1 MSDAF
6 KVDAHAAIATAWT
19 DRLGSALK
27 QHQPRSLELVGD
39 WADLSVFAGAVDSI
53 RNLRLSGAESD
64 GRIRSLKGLQSF
76 VGLES
81 LSLANR
87 VETGL
92 DALATVPI
100 EALHATAQPGLLHC
114 LTSTGIRRL
123 SLGSADSALFE
134 GAETPPQ
141 LAELSLIRP
150 KLADLRC
157 LAGFETLNVLKLSHA
172 PQLDSLKGQ
181 EALSRITKLA
191 VETATRLA
199 DLAALERAFRLE
211 SLRLVSAAKGAVHP
225 NLGALGSLKILHL
238 GGKEFGA
245 VDWGALLALPRLEKA
260 FAPWDPAV
268 IERSAMEQR
277 LPPTRRLRTFEPAG
291 TRGLRMLFVEI
302 E

>member
-1 MSDAF
+1 MSDSF
-6 KVDAHAAIATAWT
+6 KVDAQAAIATSWS
-19 DRLGSALK
+19 DSLGSALL
-27 QHQPRSLELVGD
+27 QHHPQSLELVGD
-39 WADLSVFAGAVDSI
+39 WSDLSVFAGAVDSI
-53 RNLRLSGAESD
+53 RNLRLSGAETD
-64 GRIRSLKGLQSF
+64 GRIRSLKGLECF

-87 VETGL
+87 VETAL
-92 DALATVPI
+92 DALAAVSI
-100 EALHATAQPGLLHC
+100 KALQATAQPGLLDC

-123 SLGSADSALFE
+123 TLSSAESEFFKGAGS
-134 GAETPPQ
+134 PPR

-150 KLADLRC
+150 KFADLRC

-172 PQLDSLKGQ
+172 PQLVSLKGL
-181 EALSRITKLA
+181 EALTRITQLA
-191 VETATRLA
+191 VETAARLA
-199 DLAALERAFRLE
+199 DLGALDLASHLE
-211 SLRLVSAAKGAVHP
+211 SLRLVGVAKGAAHP
-225 NLGALGSLKILHL
+225 NLGALGALEILHL

-245 VDWGALLALPRLEKA
+245 VDWSALLSLPRLKKA

-277 LPPTRRLRTFEPAG
+277 LSPTRRFRTFDPAG

>member
-1 MSDAF
+1 
-6 KVDAHAAIATAWT
+6 
-19 DRLGSALK
+19 
-27 QHQPRSLELVGD
+27 
-39 WADLSVFAGAVDSI
+39 VFAGVVDSI
-53 RNLRLSGAESD
+53 RNLRVSGAVAD
-64 GRIRSLKGLQSF
+64 GRIRSLKGLECF

-87 VETGL
+87 VESGL
-92 DALATVPI
+92 DALAAVPI
-100 EALHATAQPGLLHC
+100 EALHATAQPGLLDC
-114 LTSTGIRRL
+114 LTCTGIRRL
-123 SLGSADSALFE
+123 TLGSADSAFFADA
-134 GAETPPQ
+134 GSPPR

-172 PQLDSLKGQ
+172 PPLVSLKGL
-181 EALSRITKLA
+181 EALTRITQLA
-191 VETATRLA
+191 VETAARLA
-199 DLAALERAFRLE
+199 DLGALDLASHLE
-211 SLRLVSAAKGAVHP
+211 SLRLVGVAKGAAHP
-225 NLGALGSLKILHL
+225 NLGALGALEILHL

-245 VDWGALLALPRLEKA
+245 VDWSALLSLPRLKKA

-277 LPPTRRLRTFEPAG
+277 LSPTRRFRTFDPAG